1 MKMTK
6 PIDDPR
12 YSPEET
18 ELAKRLMCA
27 HITIIQNKSFDEC
40 WQKYIEPAER
50 IEEYYLGAA
59 RSLLKSYEEDHQK
72 GSPEAVQRTNTSP
85 GL

>member
-1 MKMTK
+1 MTK
-6 PIDDPR
+6 PIDDPK
-12 YSPEET
+12 YSSEEI

-27 HITIIQNKSFDEC
+27 HITIIQNKSYEEC
-40 WQKYIEPAER
+40 WQQYIEPAER
-50 IEEYYLGAA
+50 IEDYYLDAA

-72 GSPEAVQRTNTSP
+72 GSPEAAQRANNSQ